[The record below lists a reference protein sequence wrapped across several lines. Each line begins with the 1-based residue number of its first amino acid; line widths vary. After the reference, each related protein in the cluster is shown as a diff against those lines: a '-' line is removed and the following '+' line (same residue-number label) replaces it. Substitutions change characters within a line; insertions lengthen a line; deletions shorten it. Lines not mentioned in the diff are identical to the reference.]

1 MLKKYNEN
9 ANTGSATPT
18 RAAASRKTKKKR
30 LILLIA
36 GIALII
42 AALAFIGQAVYNI
55 LDANFETDESLA
67 EAKQMI
73 KEMSVP
79 ENETASASPSGAD
92 ASASDSPAPADVP
105 GPLVNRK
112 AGDVLGIIV
121 FDTLDNREVPII
133 EGAKPAQLKKGAG
146 HHPDMSYPG
155 QVGNCLLFGHRNTVF
170 SDFGKLKKGDTIQI
184 KTEYGTF
191 TYEISDMQ
199 VTFPLD
205 PLMFKGYNEPM
216 LTLVTCYP
224 FHYVGAA
231 PKRYVV
237 VCKMTD
243 SSK

>member
-1 MLKKYNEN
+1 MLKKYNDN
-9 ANTGSATPT
+9 ANTGTTASPT
-18 RAAASRKTKKKR
+18 RAAASRKTKKRR

-55 LDANFETDESLA
+55 LDANFETEESLA

-73 KEMSVP
+73 QEMSLP
-79 ENETASASPSGAD
+79 EDETASAAPSGAE
-92 ASASDSPAPADVP
+92 ASVSVSPADVP

-121 FDTLDNREVPII
+121 FDTLNNREVPII

-155 QVGNCLLFGHRNTVF
+155 QAGNCLLFGHRNTVF
-170 SDFGKLKKGDTIQI
+170 RDFGDLKKGDTIQI

-205 PLMFKGYNEPM
+205 PLMFKGYSEPM

-237 VCKMTD
+237 VCKMTG

>member
-1 MLKKYNEN
+1 MLKKYNEK
-9 ANTGSATPT
+9 ASTGTTTLPT
-18 RAAASRKTKKKR
+18 RAAASRKNKKQR

-55 LDANFETDESLA
+55 LDAEFLTTDSLA

-73 KEMSVP
+73 EELSP
-79 ENETASASPSGAD
+79 AGNADASPPSGSD
-92 ASASDSPAPADVP
+92 ASASAEVSPADVP

-112 AGDVLGIIV
+112 AGDVLGIIL
-121 FDTLDNREVPII
+121 FDTLNNREVPII
-133 EGAKPAQLKKGAG
+133 EGAKPEQLKKGAG
-146 HHPDMSYPG
+146 HHPDMAYPG

-170 SDFGKLKKGDTIQI
+170 RDFGDLKKGDTIQI

-224 FHYVGAA
+224 FHYVGPA

-237 VCKMTD
+237 VCKMTG